1 MMCLKRSC
9 PGGKTIS
16 VGRGCSIV
24 QHGFCWQN
32 EKNRAEIQES
42 CVAMETTVKIEEKGM
57 FIEIDKYFR
66 PTSEGLF
73 LCFM

>member
-1 MMCLKRSC
+1 M
-9 PGGKTIS
+9 
-16 VGRGCSIV
+16 
-24 QHGFCWQN
+24 QHGFCWLN
-32 EKNRAEIQES
+32 EKNIAEIQES